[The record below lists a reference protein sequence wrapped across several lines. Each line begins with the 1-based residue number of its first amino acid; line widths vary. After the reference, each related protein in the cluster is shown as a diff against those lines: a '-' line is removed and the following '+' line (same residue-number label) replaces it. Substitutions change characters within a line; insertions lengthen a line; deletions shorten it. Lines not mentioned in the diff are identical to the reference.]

1 MDDLRQPP
9 LEAPGSSAPARRR
22 PGPGWW
28 AVRIAIAV
36 VLGLVVALGLDVVRS
51 GGPQGWLS
59 RHGLGVV
66 GILGYRAE
74 GELVEV
80 SGRRLYLDCRGA
92 GSPTIVLQAGLGT
105 GAETWAAVLGDLA
118 ATTRTCAYDRP
129 GIGRSDPGT
138 TPDHAAAAADL
149 AGALAAAGEPG
160 PFVLVGHSLGAD
172 MVRVHAST
180 YRDDVVGLVLVDGFE
195 PDLFE
200 THVAPLLGPLAEE
213 YLDRQDGLWDLVQR
227 SEGLDPGRS
236 MEQLRAA
243 DLRGLWVEVVV
254 AARGEPRLDEATNT
268 AIRLAAEAAYEALSP
283 GMARLTLAYSSGH
296 LVQFDRPE
304 LVVEAVRRVV
314 EAARGAG

>member
-1 MDDLRQPP
+1 MDDFRQPTT
-9 LEAPGSSAPARRR
+9 APSVGHRNR
-22 PGPGWW
+22 PGLRWW
-28 AVRIAIAV
+28 LPRILVAALV
-36 VLGLVVALGLDVVRS
+36 GLVVALAVDVVRS

-80 SGRRLYLDCRGA
+80 DGRRLYVDCRGE

-105 GAETWAAVLGDLA
+105 GAETWTAVLGDLA

-129 GIGRSDPGT
+129 GLGRSDPGT

-149 AGALAAAGEPG
+149 AGALTAAGESG
-160 PFVLVGHSLGAD
+160 PYVLVGHSLGAD
-172 MVRVHAST
+172 MVRVHASL
-180 YRDDVVGLVLVDGFE
+180 YRADVLGVVLVDGFE

-200 THVAPLLGPLAEE
+200 DHVAPLLGPLSQE
-213 YLDRQDGLWDLVQR
+213 YLDRQAGLWALVQR
-227 SEGLDPGRS
+227 SEGLDPERS

-243 DLRGLWVEVVV
+243 DLRGLWVEAIV

-268 AIRLAAEAAYEALSP
+268 AIRIAAEAAYDALSP

-304 LVVEAVRRVV
+304 LVVEAVRRIV

>member
-1 MDDLRQPP
+1 MDDPRQPRTAPP
-9 LEAPGSSAPARRR
+9 LAVPRRR
-22 PGPGWW
+22 PGLGWW
-28 AVRIAIAV
+28 LVRVALAVL
-36 VLGLVVALGLDVVRS
+36 LGLLVALLVDVVRS

-59 RHGLGVV
+59 RHGIGVV

-80 SGRRLYLDCRGA
+80 DGRRLYLDCRGS

-105 GAETWAAVLGDLA
+105 GAETWAAVLGDLVS
-118 ATTRTCAYDRP
+118 TTRTCAYDRP
-129 GIGRSDPGT
+129 GIGRSDPGS

-149 AGALAAAGEPG
+149 AGALAAAGEEG

-172 MVRVHAST
+172 MVRVHASL
-180 YRDDVVGLVLVDGFE
+180 YRDDVVGVVLVDGFE

-200 THVAPLLGPLAEE
+200 TNVAPLLGSLAEE
-213 YLDRQDGLWDLVQR
+213 YLDRQDGLWDLIRR

-236 MEQLRAA
+236 TEQLRAA
-243 DLRGLWVEVVV
+243 DLRGLPIQAVV
-254 AARGEPRLDEATNT
+254 AARGEPRLDETTNA
-268 AIRLAAEAAYEALSP
+268 AIRAAAESGYDALSP
-283 GMARLTLAYSSGH
+283 GMTRLTLAYSSGH

-314 EAARGAG
+314 EAARSEG